1 MGQLTSST
9 RRHKSLEPLVSQSA
23 SSAASALASHTA
35 PALPYTL
42 TVSWIFLQRR
52 NGHPSL
58 HPPPVFRIHTL
69 VGSGPGHPVTP
80 SCVTC
85 HAWYDGLWPNSHPTN
100 GLVGD
105 TLAACHFRDTSRW
118 PAIRDCASHD
128 DSEAQGSGCRALTS
142 GHATKWKTEL
152 LCEINGAL
160 TMHDVSSCGRCEIAS
175 YGQSD
180 NRWRE
185 GGQVVAPQPLR
196 PATNRKAACFA
207 RHNPLILWLTLSRTV
222 NNVRSIVHAAERHT
236 ERHT

>member
-1 MGQLTSST
+1 VGQLTSST

-128 DSEAQGSGCRALTS
+128 DSEAQGFRLPRLNFGTCD
-142 GHATKWKTEL
+142 EM
-152 LCEINGAL
+152 ENGAAL
-160 TMHDVSSCGRCEIAS
+160 RNQWGTDDARRLVVRTM
-175 YGQSD
+175 
-180 NRWRE
+180 
-185 GGQVVAPQPLR
+185 
-196 PATNRKAACFA
+196 
-207 RHNPLILWLTLSRTV
+207 
-222 NNVRSIVHAAERHT
+222 
-236 ERHT
+236 